1 MNIKRATNPQLP
13 TTESE
18 NKKKKRKEKIKQT
31 TRTGTES
38 QIRRSSGG
46 LSAGRGKGD
55 MEEKVQGLRSIIG
68 RYRTDG
74 ELLRIVQEIEKP
86 KNSYA

>member
-1 MNIKRATNPQLP
+1 
-13 TTESE
+13 
-18 NKKKKRKEKIKQT
+18 
-31 TRTGTES
+31 
-38 QIRRSSGG
+38 
-46 LSAGRGKGD
+46 

-74 ELLRIVQEIEKP
+74 ELLRRVQEIEKP